1 MPFVQMENI
10 SHFLRACQQPPI
22 SLHSHDIFQTVD
34 LYESKDP
41 AQVLQCIAAFSRQ
54 AHAAQPSRFPTAL
67 GGVKNKGGVV
77 TPQSTGGSA
86 SAGTTPRQYGRVR
99 GFSNTS
105 ETSSATSYATSQASS
120 SQAVGGRGSPAR
132 AFQTT
137 SPQSNGG
144 SADSGSG
151 GVSSWSKRGDEG
163 ATTPA
168 WNIHQYGYMGGAS
181 QGNQG
186 ITFGGR
192 RQITSPAPKVPSL
205 AEKER
210 KRKEQE
216 LEAEQS
222 RLQAEEAEQKRRV
235 GERSGR
241 RKRESGRGAQV
252 GRGDEETEG
261 D

>member
-22 SLHSHDIFQTVD
+22 SLQSHDIFQTVD

-54 AHAAQPSRFPTAL
+54 AHAVQPSRFPTAL
-67 GGVKNKGGVV
+67 GGVKNKGGSV

-99 GFSNTS
+99 GSSTTS
-105 ETSSATSYATSQASS
+105 ETSSATSYATSQASP
-120 SQAVGGRGSPAR
+120 QAIGGRGSPAR
-132 AFQTT
+132 AFETT

-144 SADSGSG
+144 SAS
-151 GVSSWSKRGDEG
+151 GVSSWSKRQDEG

-216 LEAEQS
+216 LEAERL
-222 RLQAEEAEQKRRV
+222 RLQAEETEHKRRV
-235 GERSGR
+235 EREAEEEREKAAEERRWVKRQGSSGKR
-241 RKRESGRGAQV
+241 RG
-252 GRGDEETEG
+252 
-261 D
+261 